1 MTFFRSWPARGL
13 AAVLAAAATGCAN
26 VTPAPAFQ
34 ADCPVV
40 MEAALAAPGSLAAG
54 CTDMQAQAIREA
66 LGLLSAHGL
75 DPATYPDADPAAAWR
90 LAATHLR
97 HGAVDRE
104 TLTPRRQADPSLA
117 GLPPASSAAGYR
129 AALEAM
135 APASPLYAA
144 LKAELARQMAAR
156 PVLADAGAIDLAEAQ
171 IASLRAS
178 LERLRW
184 LPRETAEREVYAN
197 IPGFDV
203 IAFSGGAEVSRRA
216 AIIGQMNHQTPEFS
230 DSIDY
235 IVFNPWWDVPDS
247 IARRDKL
254 AQFRRDPGSIQRLG
268 YQILDR
274 AGKKVNAASIDWA
287 SVSAA
292 AFPYRIR
299 QAPGPANALGQVKL
313 IFPNP
318 YNVYLH
324 DTPDR
329 SLFAETQRT
338 FSSGCIRVENPVEL
352 AVWVLEDTPGW
363 DRARI
368 DAALAS
374 GAETRATLA
383 APVPVHIVYLTAFP
397 AADGH
402 IVYAPDVYGRD
413 APLLE
418 ALGGFPATLP
428 PGAPVSGDCFDPG
441 QGRGD

>member
-1 MTFFRSWPARGL
+1 MVMQ
-13 AAVLAAAATGCAN
+13 AA
-26 VTPAPAFQ
+26 Q
-34 ADCPVV
+34 
-40 MEAALAAPGSLAAG
+40 SLAAG
-54 CTDMQAQAIREA
+54 CTDMQARAIREA
-66 LGLLSAHGL
+66 LGALSAHGL
-75 DPATYPDADPAAAWR
+75 DPATYPDADPASAWR
-90 LAATHLR
+90 LAATHLL

-117 GLPPASSAAGYR
+117 DLPPANSAAGYS

-144 LKAELARQMAAR
+144 LKAELARQTAAL
-156 PVLADAGAIDLAEAQ
+156 PVLADAGSIDLAEAQ

-184 LPRETAEREVYAN
+184 LPRESAEREVFAN
-197 IPGFDV
+197 IPGSDV
-203 IAFSGGAEVSRRA
+203 IAFSSGVEMSRRA
-216 AIIGQMNHQTPEFS
+216 AIIGQMDHQTPEFS
-230 DSIDY
+230 DSIEY

-254 AQFRRDPGSIQRLG
+254 SQFRRDPGSIKRLG
-268 YQILDR
+268 YQIFDR
-274 AGKKVNAASIDWA
+274 SGKKVNAASIDWTT
-287 SVSAA
+287 VSAS

-329 SLFAETQRT
+329 RLFAEAQRT
-338 FSSGCIRVENPVEL
+338 FSSGCIRVENPVGL
-352 AVWVLEDTPGW
+352 ALWVLEDTPGW
-363 DRARI
+363 DMARI

-374 GAETRATLA
+374 GAETRATLD
-383 APVPVHIVYLTAFP
+383 APMPVHIVYLTAFP
-397 AADGH
+397 AADGR

-413 APLLE
+413 APLLK
-418 ALGGFPATLP
+418 ALDGFAAALP
-428 PGAPVSGDCFDPG
+428 PGTPMAGDCFDPDQS
-441 QGRGD
+441 QGG